1 MYFIRNGK
9 FSVTVKTD
17 YISPETEDN
26 QPELVSYLIDGDMF
40 GEISLL
46 YNCKR
51 TATVRSENYGNL
63 ALLKQS
69 DFIGAAQA
77 KVQSPNRNSSHT
89 NEADNWTKTKN

>member
-9 FSVTVKTD
+9 FSVTVKQD

-69 DFIGAAQA
+69 DYI
-77 KVQSPNRNSSHT
+77 
-89 NEADNWTKTKN
+89 ELTKTFEPLIDLLRK